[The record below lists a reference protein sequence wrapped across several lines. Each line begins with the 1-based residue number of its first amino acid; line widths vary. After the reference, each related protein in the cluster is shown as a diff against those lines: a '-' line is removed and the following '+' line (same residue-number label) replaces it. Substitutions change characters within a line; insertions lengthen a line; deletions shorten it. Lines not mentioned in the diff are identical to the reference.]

1 MKETLQSLVRHLL
14 TFLAG
19 LGTTLNAAGLLGAED
34 VAQVNEQG
42 LTLQAVIAG
51 VIVTVLMRLIMT
63 FSGKLVS
70 AHVNDG
76 KNDGSSLLLLL
87 GVAGLLGLG
96 LPSCFPRQWE
106 AVRSVPIK
114 ACYTDE
120 NGNRACY
127 SSKGGLEV
135 EVIGDK

>member
-42 LTLQAVIAG
+42 LTLQAVIVG
-51 VIVTVLMRLIMT
+51 LIVTVLMRLIMT

-87 GVAGLLGLG
+87 GMAGLLGLG
-96 LPSCFPRQWE
+96 LPSCSPSG
-106 AVRSVPIK
+106 ALMVRGSYQDAKGNVYAYDPETGLSVK
-114 ACYTDE
+114 LT
-120 NGNRACY
+120 
-127 SSKGGLEV
+127 EV
-135 EVIGDK
+135 ERAK

>member
-19 LGTTLNAAGLLGAED
+19 LGTTLHAAGLLGAED

-51 VIVTVLMRLIMT
+51 VIVAILMRLVMT

-76 KNDGSSLLLLL
+76 RNDGGSLLLLL
-87 GVAGLLGLG
+87 GMAGLLGLG
-96 LPSCFPRQWE
+96 LPSCSREQMQ
-106 AVRSVPIK
+106 AVKAVPIK
-114 ACYTDE
+114 ACYTDK
-120 NGNRACY
+120 NGNKACY
-127 SSKGGLEV
+127 SSKGGIEV
-135 EVIGDK
+135 DLNSPK